1 MKKIKKPL
9 VSIIMNCYNGEEFL
23 EDAIQSV
30 LTQTYKNWELVFWD
44 NQSTDNSLKILKKYK
59 DKRIKY
65 FYAKKYTTLYEAR
78 NLAIKKSK
86 GKFIAFLD
94 VDDVWL
100 KNKLELQISCFKEK
114 KIGLV
119 YSNFYKLNDK
129 KKKLAFNNHLPSG
142 KVTAKIIKNYQVGFL
157 TVVLRKSFLNKKKLF
172 DFNYNLLSDYD
183 FILNFSLRHEFY
195 ALNKP
200 LAYYRIH
207 VNQLQKKEMN
217 SQARQFCKWFE
228 KKKIRKK
235 FKRYDLSSIY
245 KKYEYYSLIKEMDNS
260 KLKLFT
266 KIFKKFSFK
275 NFLKINAIIFLPKKF
290 IFKLI
295 DNV

>member
-1 MKKIKKPL
+1 MKKNKKPL
-9 VSIIMNCYNGEEFL
+9 ISIIMNCYNGEEFL
-23 EDAIQSV
+23 NDAIKSV
-30 LTQTYKNWELVFWD
+30 LSQTYKNWELIFWD
-44 NQSTDNSLKILKKYK
+44 NQSTDNSFKILKKYK

-78 NLAIKKSK
+78 NLAIKKST
-86 GKFIAFLD
+86 GKFVAFLD

-100 KNKLELQISCFKEK
+100 RNKLELQIPYFKEK

-119 YSNFYKLNDK
+119 YSNFYILNNK
-129 KKKLAFNNHLPSG
+129 KKKLAFNNYLPSG

-157 TVVLRKSFLNKKKLF
+157 TVILRKSFLNKKKLF

-183 FILNFSLRHEFY
+183 FILNFSLKHEFY
-195 ALNKP
+195 ALNQP
-200 LAYYRIH
+200 LANYRIH
-207 VNQLQKKEMN
+207 VNQLQKREMN
-217 SQARQFCKWFE
+217 SQAIQFCKWFE
-228 KKKIRKK
+228 KKKIRDK
-235 FKRYDLSSIY
+235 FKRYDLSSIH
-245 KKYEYYSLIKEMDNS
+245 KKYEYYSLIKEMNNS
-260 KLKLFT
+260 KLKLFF

>member
-1 MKKIKKPL
+1 M
-9 VSIIMNCYNGEEFL
+9 
-23 EDAIQSV
+23 
-30 LTQTYKNWELVFWD
+30 
-44 NQSTDNSLKILKKYK
+44 
-59 DKRIKY
+59 
-65 FYAKKYTTLYEAR
+65 
-78 NLAIKKSK
+78 
-86 GKFIAFLD
+86 
-94 VDDVWL
+94 
-100 KNKLELQISCFKEK
+100 
-114 KIGLV
+114 
-119 YSNFYKLNDK
+119 
-129 KKKLAFNNHLPSG
+129 
-142 KVTAKIIKNYQVGFL
+142 
-157 TVVLRKSFLNKKKLF
+157 VLRKSFLNKKKLF

-266 KIFKKFSFK
+266 KIFKKFF
-275 NFLKINAIIFLPKKF
+275 F
-290 IFKLI
+290 
-295 DNV
+295 